1 MAAIDTLLA
10 TWIWGGSLAKPY
22 QDRKRPEGVVGAAV
36 CLGHT
41 VNLKANNNNKVRGTV
56 TGPGLVPR
64 VGSGMQGAG
73 ICGEQVPSQ
82 GMVYFR

>member
-1 MAAIDTLLA
+1 MDNTVVSWENGMAAIDTLLA

-41 VNLKANNNNKVRGTV
+41 VNLKANNNNNYVSVKH
-56 TGPGLVPR
+56 L
-64 VGSGMQGAG
+64 
-73 ICGEQVPSQ
+73 
-82 GMVYFR
+82 

>member
-1 MAAIDTLLA
+1 MDNTVVSWGNGMAAFDTLLV

-41 VNLKANNNNKVRGTV
+41 VTLKANNNNTLGSC
-56 TGPGLVPR
+56 PGNA
-64 VGSGMQGAG
+64 GS
-73 ICGEQVPSQ
+73 
-82 GMVYFR
+82 

>member
-1 MAAIDTLLA
+1 MDNTVVSWENGMAAIDTLLA

-41 VNLKANNNNKVRGTV
+41 VNLKANNNNKDMPSHHQPLAKSGTANSNFV
-56 TGPGLVPR
+56 VVER
-64 VGSGMQGAG
+64 
-73 ICGEQVPSQ
+73 I
-82 GMVYFR
+82 

>member
-1 MAAIDTLLA
+1 MDNTVVSWENGMAAIDTLLA

-41 VNLKANNNNKVRGTV
+41 VNLKANNKNNNVSMP
-56 TGPGLVPR
+56 TGEGPLRKGW
-64 VGSGMQGAG
+64 GSSS
-73 ICGEQVPSQ
+73 V
-82 GMVYFR
+82 

>member
-41 VNLKANNNNKVRGTV
+41 VNLKANNRALIG
-56 TGPGLVPR
+56 
-64 VGSGMQGAG
+64 
-73 ICGEQVPSQ
+73 CG
-82 GMVYFR
+82 F